1 MAEPPQVR
9 QRSGKD
15 FRVGRLGFGQGHVP
29 SAATLP
35 RHRPGRSR
43 WLGCIAVIGVV
54 ALMVILPPT
63 AQAKPAKL
71 IESDSDTSSMP
82 FVVVSGFIER
92 PKTVTYRVTMD
103 PPGAAVIS
111 GSSDC
116 DRGKRSIGRDFE
128 LPISSSGAGKVPLT
142 ISRAD
147 SCIVSLSLDYDDYD
161 QAGTLKLELFA
172 KKRKQRHRS

>member
-1 MAEPPQVR
+1 MTEPPQVR
-9 QRSGKD
+9 QRGHQD
-15 FRVGRLGFGQGHVP
+15 VGVGAFSFEQHHP

-35 RHRPGRSR
+35 RRRPGRR
-43 WLGCIAVIGVV
+43 LVETIAVVSGV
-54 ALMVILPPT
+54 ALVVILPPT
-63 AQAKPAKL
+63 AQAKPPKL